1 MVNMDVNNNLNILM
15 KIIDTKKSFII
26 LEKDMYEELLLFNNE
41 ESILDYKIIRETL
54 EMVNELFIKFKC
66 ANELYLLFYQLKD
79 LRKSQEVVFNEHF
92 LNNHLN
98 ELISI
103 MKEHIER
110 LANYGYDVVNLEFRQ
125 LLMEYA
131 DVYSDL
137 AESLSEISE

>member
-1 MVNMDVNNNLNILM
+1 
-15 KIIDTKKSFII
+15 
-26 LEKDMYEELLLFNNE
+26 
-41 ESILDYKIIRETL
+41 
-54 EMVNELFIKFKC
+54 MVNELFIKFKC

>member
-1 MVNMDVNNNLNILM
+1 MDVNNNLNILM